1 MIPVRD
7 SFGNFGL
14 YFSAMVAPKLKRT
27 LSVPLLTLYGLGNI
41 LGAGIYVLVGKV
53 AGASGAHAPLSFLI
67 AMVIAALTA
76 FSYMELSSR
85 FPKSA
90 GSALYTF
97 KALKSRLISLLVG
110 ISMIL
115 AGITSAAA
123 LSQGFAGY
131 LDSIVSVPTM
141 AASVAVLLLL
151 TAVALLG
158 ISESARVAA
167 FFTIVEA
174 TGLIA
179 IVWLGRSQLAN
190 VSVGEVVSV
199 SPDIGLSG
207 LLFGAFLAFYAF
219 IGFED
224 MVNVS
229 EEVKNPRR
237 AMPQAIFGSLA
248 IATVL
253 YMLVVLVSVAA
264 VVPDRLAES
273 SAPLSLV
280 LQNISSIDPRTISV
294 IGMAAAFN
302 GIIVQI
308 IMGSRMLYGMA
319 TQGWVSKRFARVNA
333 KRHTPVTATIFVGL
347 LMVIGTAALPLV
359 SLAQAT
365 SYLVLLIFCLVNI
378 SLIILK
384 MKKPPA
390 KDIVQVPMAL
400 PVLGAISSIGV
411 VLYQIAVQ

>member
-1 MIPVRD
+1 
-7 SFGNFGL
+7 
-14 YFSAMVAPKLKRT
+14 MVATKLKRSLT
-27 LSVPLLTLYGLGNI
+27 APILTLYGLGNI

-53 AGASGAHAPLSFLI
+53 AGAAGMQAPLAFLI
-67 AMVIAALTA
+67 AMAVAALTA

-90 GSALYTF
+90 GSALYTY
-97 KALKSRLISLLVG
+97 KALKSRGLSLFVG
-110 ISMIL
+110 FSMVL

-131 LDSIVSVPTM
+131 LGSIIPVPELI
-141 AASVAVLLLL
+141 ASVLVLIVL
-151 TAVALLG
+151 TGVALLG
-158 ISESARVAA
+158 IGESAKVAA
-167 FFTIVEA
+167 LFTIVEA
-174 TGLIA
+174 AGLVA
-179 IVWLGRSQLAN
+179 IIWLGRTHVTSFPITEITSIQPSL
-190 VSVGEVVSV
+190 
-199 SPDIGLSG
+199 GLSG

-237 AMPQAIFGSLA
+237 TMPIAIISSLA

-253 YMLVVLVSVAA
+253 YILVVVISVTA
-264 VVPDRLAES
+264 VAPTQLAES

-280 LQNISSIDPRTISV
+280 VEHISSIDPRTISI

-308 IMGSRMLYGMA
+308 IMGSRMLYGLA
-319 TQGWVSKRFARVNA
+319 NQGWISKRFAKVDETRQ
-333 KRHTPVTATIFVGL
+333 TPITATLFVGL
-347 LMVIGTAALPLV
+347 LMVAGTVLLPLV

-365 SYLVLLIFCLVNI
+365 SYLVLFIFCLVNI
-378 SLIILK
+378 SLIVLK
-384 MKKPPA
+384 LKKGPG
-390 KDIVQVPMAL
+390 KDIVQVPMVL
-400 PVLGAISSIGV
+400 PVLGAISSVAI
-411 VLYQIAVQ
+411 VLYQIVTSV